1 MHKQSSN
8 RASERETPTK
18 TTKKQS
24 ILDAAKAL
32 LTEANESLPTVIIS
46 NTNIGK
52 GSAAQKKK
60 KKYFST
66 FCQYH
71 IQWLQHLNVAV
82 RELGSNVDA
91 IITEHNQHFIN
102 HPKHMIL
109 AGNYELWF
117 RHTIPDAI
125 RQNQD
130 NNIRRE
136 LMSTVKQI
144 NTNFDKNE
152 PKFAITLLEQLY
164 AAAIGQWQLHPTPK
178 DKLSHL
184 YPLQQLIW
192 QHFLQQGKL
201 PERKGW
207 KIFSLEGSNSLLNL
221 LI

>member
-8 RASERETPTK
+8 RASERETLK
-18 TTKKQS
+18 RKQLKRQS

-32 LTEANESLPTVIIS
+32 LTEANESLPTVSSIS
-46 NTNIGK
+46 QHANIGK
-52 GSAAQKKK
+52 GTTYL
-60 KKYFST
+60 YFKT
-66 FCQYH
+66 KEEIFLNILTQYH

-207 KIFSLEGSNSLLNL
+207 KNLFS
-221 LI
+221 